1 MEVRSGTA
9 RHMVAP
15 EVTSAGRCDL
25 KLPLTWQRVDT
36 RSAPYLNLELV
47 SGLLG
52 LQVPTS
58 TYILL
63 LVEMTNLKRMSI
75 FSQDKIFIAKISSVF
90 LKKYMY

>member
-1 MEVRSGTA
+1 
-9 RHMVAP
+9 MVAS
-15 EVTSAGRCDL
+15 ESTSVGMCDL

-36 RSAPYLNLELV
+36 RSAPCLNLEVV
-47 SGLLG
+47 SG
-52 LQVPTS
+52 VPTS